1 MVGSHPAWHDGGGR
15 RHRQGGSRHV
25 LSFRAPEYERLRL
38 AFEWNQFPHHKPEDI
53 CKRVAENTLELQEA
67 CRNAIEELVETLPV
81 EDDRSVL
88 ILTQFQNIDLLRR
101 KLRGNSRAVDILLR
115 MKNSTA
121 ESLVREDQY
130 YAEMVCTCAR
140 RFLECEGDRSNFLLF
155 ALFDTPWKLYEDVEW
170 VVEVNQAVE
179 NSDFAPYYFQYRL
192 FKRVSES
199 MSLREIATLPTSML
213 ARIVADYD
221 LSVAVEDEDVF
232 MSMYE
237 KLKRVDCQSH
247 IFRIHPKLMRD
258 EDFLFAVFSTSTL
271 RRCSG
276 IGRQR
281 TCIVRRA
288 SLSAS
293 LTHRHTAREK
303 RSRVWPCP
311 EIQSACGKNIH
322 RTCCKR
328 YARNRRLSAASQ
340 DIWN

>member
-1 MVGSHPAWHDGGGR
+1 M
-15 RHRQGGSRHV
+15 
-25 LSFRAPEYERLRL
+25 
-38 AFEWNQFPHHKPEDI
+38 
-53 CKRVAENTLELQEA
+53 
-67 CRNAIEELVETLPV
+67 
-81 EDDRSVL
+81 
-88 ILTQFQNIDLLRR
+88 
-101 KLRGNSRAVDILLR
+101 
-115 MKNSTA
+115 
-121 ESLVREDQY
+121 REDQY

-155 ALFDTPWKLYEDVEW
+155 ALTLRENCEDVEW

-199 MSLREIATLPTSML
+199 MSLREIATLPTSAGAYSGGL
-213 ARIVADYD
+213 RLVRRSRGRGRVHEHVRKAEESRLPVPY
-221 LSVAVEDEDVF
+221 LSYPPQAHAGRGFLVSPSSHEYPQALFGYRKAEDV
-232 MSMYE
+232 Y
-237 KLKRVDCQSH
+237 
-247 IFRIHPKLMRD
+247 
-258 EDFLFAVFSTSTL
+258 
-271 RRCSG
+271 
-276 IGRQR
+276 R
-281 TCIVRRA
+281 TTGVV
-288 SLSAS
+288 SAS